1 MSLSVIIVVFV
12 GAFRR
17 MGALDIL
24 LDWKILTID
33 LGNRIRG
40 AE

>member
-17 MGALDIL
+17 CIGYTLRLEDFNYRPG
-24 LDWKILTID
+24 K
-33 LGNRIRG
+33 
-40 AE
+40 